1 MEKKPKYRLLIR
13 QGGGPVIDTFESF
26 GVVCQE
32 FPFKHLPEAKELA
45 KRDLHDEHGEDVHI
59 PADGLKF
66 KAYDLE
72 AKFIYSGSAENI
84 HTDVSRFISYLY
96 GRNVGGSP
104 VLSIYDEY
112 TKTGKSGVYLQG
124 VSSSLF
130 DISNA
135 DPDAIAV
142 FTAKFRVTDPTSD
155 IILNL

>member
-1 MEKKPKYRLLIR
+1 MEKRPKYRLLIR
-13 QGGGPVIDTFESF
+13 QDGGRVIDTFESF

-32 FPFKHLPEAKELA
+32 FPFKHLPEVKDPA
-45 KRDLHDEHGEDVHI
+45 KRGWVDEHGDDEYI
-59 PADGLKF
+59 PTDGLKF

-84 HTDVSRFISYLY
+84 HADVSRFISYLY
-96 GRNVGGSP
+96 GRNEGGSS
-104 VLSIYDEY
+104 VLSVYDEY

-124 VSSSLF
+124 VTSNLF
-130 DISNA
+130 DISDA

-155 IILNL
+155 IMLNL